1 MSYYRTRG
9 KRYLDLLLTVLT
21 FMLLLPLLGVAAL
34 AVRLSSPGPVFFSQ
48 VRMGRGGQPF
58 RTYKFRSMFV
68 NDADP
73 RQMGHVGGSHELV
86 TPVGRIIRRLK
97 IDELPQ
103 LWNVLR
109 GEMSIVGPRPTLPE
123 QAAEY
128 AAEQKR
134 RLDVLPG
141 LTGWAQ
147 VNGNIELSWD
157 ERIRLDLFY
166 VEHQSFWFDM
176 KTIWLTL
183 DVIVRGEHPRVEALR
198 AAGISRSS

>member
-1 MSYYRTRG
+1 MSFYRERG
-9 KRYLDLLLTVLT
+9 KRYLDLLLTLPILVS
-21 FMLLLPLLGVAAL
+21 LLPLLGIVAL

-48 VRMGRGGQPF
+48 VRAGRDRQPF

-123 QAAEY
+123 QTAEY
-128 AAEQKR
+128 TAEQER
-134 RLDVLPG
+134 RLEVLPG

-166 VEHQSFWFDM
+166 VEHHSFWFDL

-183 DVIVRGEHPRVEALR
+183 DVIVRGEHPRAEALR

>member
-1 MSYYRTRG
+1 MSFYRARG
-9 KRYLDLLLTVLT
+9 KRYFDLLLTVPT
-21 FMLLLPLLGVAAL
+21 FILLLPLLGAVAL
-34 AVRLSSPGPVFFSQ
+34 AVRLSSPGHVFFSQ
-48 VRMGRGGQPF
+48 VRAGRDGRPF
-58 RTYKFRSMFV
+58 RAFKFRSMFV

-73 RQMGHVGGSHELV
+73 RQMGHVTSGHQLV

-109 GEMSIVGPRPTLPE
+109 GEMSIVGPRPTLLE

-128 AAEQKR
+128 TAEQRR

-166 VEHQSFWFDM
+166 VKHQSFWFDM
-176 KTIWLTL
+176 KTIGLTL

>member
-1 MSYYRTRG
+1 MKVYCRVG
-9 KRYLDLLLTVLT
+9 KRLFDLLLTIPT
-21 FMLLLPLLGVAAL
+21 FIVLLPLFVITAL
-34 AVRLSSPGPVFFSQ
+34 AVRLSSPGPIFFSQ
-48 VRMGRGGQPF
+48 IRAGRHGHPF
-58 RTYKFRSMFV
+58 RAFKFRSMFV
-68 NDADP
+68 NNADP
-73 RQMGHVGGSHELV
+73 RQMGRVGGGHELV
-86 TPVGRIIRRLK
+86 TPVGRIIRRVK

-109 GEMSIVGPRPTLPE
+109 GEMSIVGPRPTLLE

-128 AAEQKR
+128 TAKQKR

-157 ERIRLDLFY
+157 ERIRLDLYY
-166 VEHQSFWFDM
+166 VEHQSFWFDI

-183 DVIVRGEHPRVEALR
+183 DVIVRGEHPRAEALR